1 MSEQVRKTCR
11 CCEST
16 NLEKVLD
23 LGQQPLANS
32 YTTEPKG
39 LDTYPL
45 ELMVCRDCFHN
56 QLSIVVN
63 PDEMFR
69 HYLYVSGT
77 SRTLRQHFEEL
88 AKEACERAN
97 LGHPRVLDLASND
110 GTLLE
115 AFNKRGAI
123 TTGVDPAGNL
133 IQLAREKY
141 LHVIDG
147 YWPQVKEVIAG
158 WEFDIITACN
168 VLAHVDSPKD
178 FLFAALAHLD
188 EDGEII
194 VEFPY
199 CKEMIRNCEF
209 DTIYHEHLSYFL
221 VGPFLKLLESIG
233 AYAHDIKTVPIHG
246 GSLRIF
252 IKKGDPTH
260 CDKALAMVGFEVSQ
274 LLYQMTTYFTFRER
288 VTNNCRSLRELVW
301 KLVSEGQKV
310 IGYGAS
316 AKGNTLLN
324 YTMLPLFYIVDDNP
338 LKHGYFT
345 PGQKILIRPLSEVE
359 NEEQNLNVVLLAWNF
374 AREIKE
380 NWSKLRAGEGDYFIQ
395 YVPSVSRG
403 PF

>member
-1 MSEQVRKTCR
+1 MSYQVCKTCR
-11 CCEST
+11 CCGSSS
-16 NLEKVLD
+16 LEKVLD

-32 YTTEPKG
+32 YMKEVKA
-39 LDTYPL
+39 LDTYQL
-45 ELMVCRDCFHN
+45 ELMVCGDCFHS
-56 QLSIVVN
+56 QLSIVVE

-77 SRTLRQHFEEL
+77 SRTLRAHFEDL
-88 AKEACERAN
+88 AEEACERSG
-97 LGHPRVLDLASND
+97 LGRPRVLDLASND

-115 AFNKRGAI
+115 AFRKRGAKVV
-123 TTGVDPAGNL
+123 GVDPAANL
-133 IQLAREKY
+133 VQLAREKY
-141 LHVIDG
+141 LDVIAG
-147 YWPQVKEVIAG
+147 YWPNVGEVLG
-158 WEFDIITACN
+158 GEFDIITACN

-178 FLFAALAHLD
+178 FLSAALAHLD

-199 CKEMIRNCEF
+199 CKEMILNCEF

-221 VGPFLKLLESIG
+221 VGPFLTLLESIG

-252 IKKGDPTH
+252 IKKGDPIH
-260 CDKALAMVGFEVSQ
+260 CDKALAMVGLEVAQ
-274 LLYQMTTYFTFRER
+274 LLYQMTTYFTFRDK
-288 VTNNCRSLRELVW
+288 VYSNALSLKELTW

-324 YTMLPLFYIVDDNP
+324 YVKLPLAYIVDDNP

-345 PGQKILIRPLSEVE
+345 PGQGILIRPTSEVE
-359 NEEQNLNVVLLAWNF
+359 GEEQSLNVVLLAWNF

-380 NWSKLRAGEGDYFIQ
+380 NWNKLRAGKGDYFIQ